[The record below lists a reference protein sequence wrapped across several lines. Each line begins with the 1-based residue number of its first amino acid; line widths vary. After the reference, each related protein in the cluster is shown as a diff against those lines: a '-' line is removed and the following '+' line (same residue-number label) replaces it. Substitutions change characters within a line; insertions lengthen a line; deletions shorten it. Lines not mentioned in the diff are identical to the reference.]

1 MGMKFN
7 GAYRHSLKPNKSRYG
22 LKQASTNWFEHLKNG
37 LKSNLSGQNFTQSK
51 VDPCAFYRR
60 DCIVLCYVDDC
71 VLVSRNTKKIDF
83 IVKSLIDVP
92 EKYLLIDEGT
102 IQNYLG
108 VEIKPGP
115 NEGEFE
121 LRQPLLIIKDISHVV
136 LTKEMKGNNTPTPV
150 GRPLLHKE
158 ILLLLLFRPP

>member
-121 LRQPLLIIKDISHVV
+121 LRQPLLIIKDINHVV